1 MANDK
6 PLLVIF
12 EDRLYF
18 PVFETVLESEYG
30 GEFKTEAEYRDG
42 YVRELIENKGS
53 IDIGLHFVLTD
64 FCPVSP
70 TEKIPSLLGKD
81 GKFIKMKTFHVI
93 IIKKRFR

>member
-18 PVFETVLESEYG
+18 PVFETVPVSEYG
-30 GEFKTEAEYRDG
+30 GEFTTEAEYRDD

-53 IDIGLHFVLTD
+53 IYWPLIRYSYDTINYNYLHQHLLFQLKKTGLVQMIRVVT
-64 FCPVSP
+64 
-70 TEKIPSLLGKD
+70 
-81 GKFIKMKTFHVI
+81 
-93 IIKKRFR
+93 